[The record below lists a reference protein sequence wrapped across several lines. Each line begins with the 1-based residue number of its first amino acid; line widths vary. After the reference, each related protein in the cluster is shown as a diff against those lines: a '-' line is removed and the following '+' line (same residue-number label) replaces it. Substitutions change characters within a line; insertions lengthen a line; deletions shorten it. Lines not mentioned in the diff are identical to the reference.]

1 MNIGGIKVGL
11 PKFNPVKHNNNKP
24 LANLNEPI
32 QDVFVSSKKGVTNP
46 NKGIT
51 SPSENEA
58 VNIVASMKNAKG
70 ESRFSEKEVNDFK
83 ISCAT
88 NVLDFETVNTFKDN
102 TDFTMS
108 DMKKVYRMGKDLKDN
123 KFNEKVLKA
132 ISKLPSGL
140 KPDEFEQNEYEP
152 KKEFSLKC
160 GYKGKF
166 KFDAK
171 STDMIAKTEHDLSSV
186 KDDIKKEFDFRNNT
200 VTTIKKRYDYEKMKY
215 NVLEQTVVKNDK
227 NGNMLRK
234 EVMTPSEIDGVYDIN
249 YTYANGKTKQVSKAT
264 LDKRTG
270 IKTIRRDIKS
280 DNGTRTQFL
289 YEDDPQGNRIMDYK
303 ITNKDGKILMGVSQS
318 FEVIDDNHFVSSNN
332 GYKYDIKTDDKKLTV
347 KDLHHNKETSIVFEN
362 KFKGDQKSLINL
374 MKKVPGHELFET
386 VENIGKMESTDSIY
400 QAGFSPVSKEVCI
413 MDDLFVFLHE
423 LGHAKDAQKQKTY
436 REKMLGENKMFTGN
450 KDIKETYLKERE
462 TFNKYHSDEERNH
475 VSYFT
480 QAKGHYGGECGGL
493 AEVVA
498 ESNAITNAISD
509 GKISLG
515 VRSQYLQQHFPET
528 IAKIH
533 DAMNWKDDLDA
544 IEYYGT

>member
-1 MNIGGIKVGL
+1 MKTQKITFGL
-11 PKFNPVKHNNNKP
+11 PKINFTGIKINKP

-32 QDVFVSSKKGVTNP
+32 RDTFVYSKKVQNP
-46 NKGIT
+46 T
-51 SPSENEA
+51 ENEV
-58 VNIVASMKNAKG
+58 VNIVAGMKNAEGKP
-70 ESRFSEKEVNDFK
+70 RFSEKEVNDFK

-88 NVLDFETVNTFKDN
+88 NVLDFDTVNTFKDN
-102 TDFTMS
+102 TEFPMS
-108 DMKKVYRMGKDLKDN
+108 SMKAVYRMGKELKDD
-123 KFNEKVLKA
+123 KFNEKVLNA
-132 ISKLPSGL
+132 ISKLPQGVEAR
-140 KPDEFEQNEYEP
+140 EFRQNEYEP
-152 KKEFSLKC
+152 EKEFTIDCS
-160 GYKGKF
+160 YKGKF

-171 STDMIAKTEHDLSSV
+171 TTEMIAKTECDFSNL
-186 KDDIKKEFDFRNNT
+186 KDDIKKESDFRNNT
-200 VTTIKKRYDYEKMKY
+200 VTTVKKSYDYEKMKY
-215 NVLEQTVVKNDK
+215 NILEQTVVKNDK

-234 EVMTPSEIDGVYDIN
+234 EVMTPSEIDGIYDIN
-249 YTYANGKTKQVSKAT
+249 YTYANGRTKQVAKAT
-264 LDKRTG
+264 IDKKTG
-270 IKTIRRDIKS
+270 IKTIKRDIKS

-362 KFKGDQKSLINL
+362 KFNGDKKNLINL

-386 VENIGKMESTDSIY
+386 VENISKMESTDSVY
-400 QAGFSPVSKEVCI
+400 QAGFSPVSKEVSI

-436 REKMLGENKMFTGN
+436 REKLLGENKMFTGN

-480 QAKGHYGGECGGL
+480 QAKGHYGGEWGGL

-498 ESNAITNAISD
+498 ETNAITNAVSD

-528 IAKIH
+528 IAKIQ